1 MQELFIDK
9 KQNKK
14 TIALVENGKL
24 IELYEEDDDKD
35 RLEGNIYVGKVKDV
49 LPGMQAAFVDIGEGK
64 NTFIHIKDVIPKVS
78 STIGNK
84 EEDLNHYNIKDYIK
98 VNDSILVQV
107 KKDSVNTKGARVTN
121 HIQIAR
127 EICCFTYR
135 K

>member
-9 KQNKK
+9 KEDKK

-24 IELYEEDDDKD
+24 QELYEENKNKR

-49 LPGMQAAFVDIGEGK
+49 LIGMQSAFVDIGEGK
-64 NTFIHIKDVIPKVS
+64 NTFMHLRDVIPKANNV
-78 STIGNK
+78 TGNK
-84 EEDLNHYNIKDYIK
+84 EEKLNKYQIKDYIK

-107 KKDSVNTKGARVTN
+107 QKDSVSSKGARVTKN
-121 HIQIAR
+121 IQIAR
-127 EICCFTYR
+127 KICSAYYR